1 MRFAIVVVLAACA
14 GSKSTPTTSSALPKG
29 PDCTVVAESMAK
41 HMLADSPATKEIIR
55 NRCDTDQWT
64 ADARECLAKMESE
77 RDADRCAAMLT
88 ETQRAAL
95 VKDERERLQAGE
107 GDPTPVG
114 SPPPPAPTR
123 GPTKRDGDP
132 CQGGEED
139 PCQGGEK
146 PPKKP

>member
-1 MRFAIVVVLAACA
+1 MRLAIVVVLVACA
-14 GSKSTPTTSSALPKG
+14 SNKSALTSSALPKG

-64 ADARECLAKMESE
+64 VDARECLATMESE

-95 VKDERERLQAGE
+95 VKDERERQEAAQ
-107 GDPTPVG
+107 PVAA
-114 SPPPPAPTR
+114 PPPPPSGTR
-123 GPTKRDGDP
+123 SPTKRDSDP

-139 PCQGGEK
+139 PCQGGERE
-146 PPKKP
+146 KKPKP